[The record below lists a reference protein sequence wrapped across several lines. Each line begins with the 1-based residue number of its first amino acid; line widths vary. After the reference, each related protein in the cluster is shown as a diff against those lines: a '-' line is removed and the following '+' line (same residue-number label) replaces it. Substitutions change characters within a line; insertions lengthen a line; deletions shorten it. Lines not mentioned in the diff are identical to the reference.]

1 PAFAAPADWIADGR
15 RSPLGL
21 AQLLA
26 LLGDQRLQHLGRL
39 LLHEPWRIVLEAF
52 AHLLRGL
59 GKVQALLGGLRRG
72 EPRVVE
78 VVGKQVMDP
87 ATALGAIAARPLI
100 ADLGAGPPVAM
111 AVLQRG
117 LLLEVTIEELM
128 RLLAL
133 ASPPSHLP

>member
-39 LLHEPWRIVLEAF
+39 PLHEPWRIVLEAF
-52 AHLLRGL
+52 AHLLRRL

-78 VVGKQVMDP
+78 VVGEQVMDP
-87 ATALGAIAARPLI
+87 AAALGARAARALR
-100 ADLGAGPPVAM
+100 ADAGAASPVAM
-111 AVLQRG
+111 VVFQRG
-117 LLLEVTIEELM
+117 LLLEVAIEELM

-133 ASPPSHLP
+133 AGPPSHLA